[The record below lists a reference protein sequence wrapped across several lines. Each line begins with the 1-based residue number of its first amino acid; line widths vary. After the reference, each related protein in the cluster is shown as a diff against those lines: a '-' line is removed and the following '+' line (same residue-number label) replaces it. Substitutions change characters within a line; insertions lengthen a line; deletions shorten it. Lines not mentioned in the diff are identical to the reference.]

1 MLEFCRSVRARV
13 AMLKIRT
20 DAEKWRYIIAVSAM
34 ATVLSVLLTWV
45 LLGDNLTV
53 DMLRAAILGPL
64 LIAPPACLMSAR
76 RSLEIY
82 RLNQRLEHLLAHDQM
97 TNLLTRSHFMRQM
110 HEMESDF
117 RGSFLM
123 LDIDLFK
130 KVNDTYGHLVGDE
143 VIRQVAG
150 VIQDHVRRDGLAAR
164 YGGEEFVV
172 CLPQQDM
179 EEAVKRAEEIRQ
191 AVERKTVKV
200 SGANLGCTISIG
212 LGYADGRKTV
222 EEVLKRADEALYV
235 AKKQGRNRVSLPRQE
250 AA

>member
-1 MLEFCRSVRARV
+1 
-13 AMLKIRT
+13 MLKVRSDT
-20 DAEKWRYIIAVSAM
+20 DKWRYIFAVSGM
-34 ATVLSVLLTWV
+34 AIVLSVLLTWA
-45 LLGDNLTV
+45 LLGEDLTV
-53 DMLRAAILGPL
+53 EMLRASILGPL
-64 LIAPPACLMSAR
+64 LIAPPVCLLSAS

-110 HEMESDF
+110 HEMEEDF

-130 KVNDTYGHLVGDE
+130 KVNDTYGHLAGDE

-150 VIQDHVRRDGLAAR
+150 VIQDHVRQDGLAAR

-172 CLPQQDM
+172 CLPQKDM

-200 SGANLGCTISIG
+200 SGSNLGCTISIG

-222 EEVLKRADEALYV
+222 EEVLKRADEALYA
-235 AKKQGRNRVSLPRQE
+235 AKKQGRNRVSLPRQV